1 LARSLSRREQRVG
14 LVPALVLRNKTK
26 TVDPNMRVK
35 SASLLLLVGLGLSA
49 SAALPSSALAQG
61 APSPSPNPGGFTS
74 LGTPSQA
81 APAADQ
87 KAEEEQKKKKEPTP
101 LPWRDSAF
109 IFNTAAT
116 STALGIGR
124 DNIGTDSEYMGMEW
138 DIWPRIHL
146 LDPIKLPNDDLTVQA
161 YAGVTV
167 ELTNSDTTRKRNEP
181 TFIDTSLSLGYTRTL
196 YQSKDKEWG
205 FKAGVLTGVV
215 LPTSHTS
222 MSQGKYLNYTLT
234 ALAIGN
240 IKLLGSKADGLNN
253 LTVIGTLG
261 WSHLFSRSYTATNP
275 YIERTRQNATGA
287 SFESDQL
294 TFYSFDIDRV
304 TPGIRL
310 ILPLYKDLSFWA
322 SGRLVGRFKHRNQG
336 SSGCEAI
343 TLTGCVKAGS
353 DPNAP
358 TYFTNSS
365 IDFSIAQ
372 SVYDLFD
379 VRLGYSNETLTLGE
393 DGRTRNFLYSPEAQF
408 YLDLWAN
415 LDIIYSKATGR
426 EKKETASNGTPLS
439 F

>member
-1 LARSLSRREQRVG
+1 
-14 LVPALVLRNKTK
+14 
-26 TVDPNMRVK
+26 MRVH
-35 SASLLLLVGLGLSA
+35 SASFVLLSALGLAVAASA
-49 SAALPSSALAQG
+49 GLAALPSVALADG
-61 APSPSPNPGGFTS
+61 GTTTAPSPSPAPGGFITQ
-74 LGTPSQA
+74 GTPTE
-81 APAADQ
+81 AD
-87 KAEEEQKKKKEPTP
+87 KKGEEEKKKKEPTP

-124 DNIGTDSEYMGMEW
+124 NNIGTDGEYMGMEW
-138 DIWPRIHL
+138 DIWPRFHL
-146 LDPIKLPNDDLTVQA
+146 LDPIKLPKDDLTLQA

-167 ELTNSDTTRKRNEP
+167 ELTNGETRKRNEP
-181 TFIDTSLSLGYTRTL
+181 TFIDTSLSLGYTRKV
-196 YQSKDKEWG
+196 YQSADKEWG
-205 FKAGVLTGVV
+205 FSAGAITGVV
-215 LPTSHTS
+215 LPTSHNS

-261 WSHLFSRSYTATNP
+261 WSHLFSRAYTSTNP
-275 YIERTRQNATGA
+275 DIQRERQNATGH

-294 TFYSFDIDRV
+294 SFYSFDVDRL

-322 SGRLVGRFKHRNQG
+322 SGRLVGRFRHKNVGQ
-336 SSGCEAI
+336 SCEVN
-343 TLTGCVKAGS
+343 TLTGCVKGEQN
-353 DPNAP
+353 PNQI
-358 TYFTNSS
+358 TYLTNSS
-365 IDFSIAQ
+365 LDFSLAQ

-393 DGRTRNFLYSPEAQF
+393 DGKTRNPFYSPDAQF

-426 EKKETASNGTPLS
+426 DKKETAAGMPIS